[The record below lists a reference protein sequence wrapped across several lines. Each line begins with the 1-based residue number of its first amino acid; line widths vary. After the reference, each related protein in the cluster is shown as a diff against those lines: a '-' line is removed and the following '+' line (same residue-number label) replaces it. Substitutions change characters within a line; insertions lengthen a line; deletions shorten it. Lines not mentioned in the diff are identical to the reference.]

1 MLENI
6 SSEQIINKLDDKIDN
21 QINSLLALGNGYH
34 YTIADLNKKVNED
47 ETLEEYIRD
56 TEESFSLP
64 KKELTVLSEDELNSY
79 VKKLD
84 SYWGC

>member
-6 SSEQIINKLDDKIDN
+6 NSEQIISKLDDKIDS
-21 QINSLLALGNGYH
+21 QINSLLAINNNYD
-34 YTIADLNKKVNED
+34 YTIADLSKKVNED

-64 KKELTVLSEDELNSY
+64 RRELSILSDNELNSY

>member
-21 QINSLLALGNGYH
+21 QINSLLALGNSYH

-84 SYWGC
+84 SYWGS